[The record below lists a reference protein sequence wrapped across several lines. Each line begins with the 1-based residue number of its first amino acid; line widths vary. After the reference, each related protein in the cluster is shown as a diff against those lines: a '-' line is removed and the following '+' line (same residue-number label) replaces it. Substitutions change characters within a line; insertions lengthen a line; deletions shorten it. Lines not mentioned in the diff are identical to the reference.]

1 MTPPWLL
8 CDGVVNYSA
17 RVPPQASAPLLQNR
31 LDVHDKKQFELKLEY
46 QPSGADDETR
56 YDVEVFLFLPAS
68 LNIDAETYPRADFY
82 ADIHNYVRFKTPVL
96 AVQELLTAETS
107 PLTRL
112 EAGLKVPGPV
122 KETDLVYQAKL
133 LCCIFRGALRRFAN
147 GVDEQCL
154 KLAPMQGGECT
165 GLQEDVF
172 GSEKAVEEVLGR
184 FRVWSQA
191 VQQAQPLQEKT
202 RASLRLVDEYM
213 SLTVEQFFRKAVA
226 DMDALPRSGVYIEL
240 RRLLMAAVIREET
253 YRKDNQLKSVLSP
266 TGDNEEYMHRIGFL
280 KKFCMNILFLSA
292 RRKQARQ
299 GFEEALF
306 AVAAGVAMAFATA
319 VAFWAQAR
327 FTQAS
332 LNFFLIAV
340 VGYMVKDRI
349 KEGLRR
355 MFSRFAATHLYD
367 RTSEIVDP
375 VTKRFIG
382 TCEERVDY
390 GRAVK
395 VPEEVV
401 ALRCTDDFITVS
413 QGELSETVI
422 RYQKAITLDAKLMP
436 RTERGLSGVT
446 DIIRLNVERFLRDM
460 DEPELALEYVDLE
473 DFSVGRVRGAK
484 SYQVDLAFRFSV
496 DEADQKTVTTQG
508 VRLVLDRNG
517 IKRMLRFGPEA
528 YEGPNVPPRPEPV
541 RTAA

>member
-1 MTPPWLL
+1 
-8 CDGVVNYSA
+8 VA
-17 RVPPQASAPLLQNR
+17 QAPAPLLQNR
-31 LDVHDKKQFELKLEY
+31 LDVHDRKQFEIKLEY

-56 YDVEVFLFLPAS
+56 YHVEVYLFLPAS

-96 AVQELLTAETS
+96 GLEELLSSDTS
-107 PLTRL
+107 PLARL
-112 EAGLKVPGPV
+112 EAGLTVPPPPALPV
-122 KETDLVYQAKL
+122 PETELIYQAKL
-133 LCCIFRGALRRFAN
+133 LCCIFRGALRRFAK
-147 GVDEQCL
+147 GVDERCEELARTQSAEGCATLQAEVRGVDAAVDRVL
-154 KLAPMQGGECT
+154 K
-165 GLQEDVF
+165 
-172 GSEKAVEEVLGR
+172 R
-184 FRVWSQA
+184 FRAW
-191 VQQAQPLQEKT
+191 AQDVKASRTGIQEKT

-240 RRLLMAAVIREET
+240 RRAMMAAVIREET

-292 RRKQARQ
+292 QRKQKRQ
-299 GFEEALF
+299 GFEEVLF
-306 AVAAGVAMAFATA
+306 AIAAGVAMAFAA
-319 VAFWAQAR
+319 GVALWAQVR
-327 FTQAS
+327 YTQVS

-355 MFSRFAATHLYD
+355 LFSRFAAMHLYD
-367 RTSEIVDP
+367 RTAEIVDP
-375 VTKRFIG
+375 VTKRTLGI
-382 TCEERVDY
+382 CEERVDY

-395 VPEEVV
+395 VPEEIA
-401 ALRCTDDFITVS
+401 ALRRSDDFITVS

-422 RYQKAITLDAKLMP
+422 CYQKDIVLDAELLP
-436 RTERGLSGVT
+436 RTDRGLSGVT

-484 SYQVDLAFRFSV
+484 SYQVDLAFRFTV
-496 DEADQKTVTTQG
+496 DEADQKRVKTQC

-517 IKRMLRFGPEA
+517 IKRMLRFGPDVCLN
-528 YEGPNVPPRPEPV
+528 PDVPPRPEPV